1 MKLKN
6 NMMFF
11 LIFIS
16 TTLIFSIIAYKP
28 NDVVIGGPNFPQ
40 VEYFIEELNVIS
52 QELDIKIQY
61 QTYNDIETYLIENP
75 NHNLDLVLL
84 PNPQGAV
91 NLGQRGITVPIE
103 NIFEE
108 VFLKENFSEHL
119 LSITTSKRDNLN
131 YGAWFRVIPNSLV
144 WYGVSKYEALGS
156 PEFSNYE
163 EMVNF
168 TEENSSKDEP
178 LWCLDIESGAS
189 TGWIATNWL
198 EDTILH
204 KYGPDVYDAWS
215 QQDKLSSSEEVTLSI
230 LDIGKLIFIEDAVYG
245 GHKRMVRKE
254 FRNNYRNL
262 LDDDIACTFS
272 WSGHFASYYFPDTT
286 EYGRDYDFFKLPSQN
301 YKNAMVGIGDVL
313 AALNHNSNTINT
325 AKLLL
330 SVDFGEIWLGKDDS
344 QYISANMNSRIVSIK
359 NPMLIKET
367 NLIKA
372 SFKQNLFRYDASELM
387 ERRIGS
393 DSLWYALTKYI
404 ELKSLYINEV
414 TEELDST
421 Y

>member
-6 NMMFF
+6 NMIFF

-108 VFLKENFSEHL
+108 AFLKENFSEHL
-119 LSITTSKRDNLN
+119 LSITTSERDNLN

-144 WYGVSKYEALGS
+144 WYDVSKYEALGS
-156 PEFSNYE
+156 PVFSNYK

-168 TEENSSKDEP
+168 TQENSDKDEP

-204 KYGPDVYDAWS
+204 KYGPEVYDAWS

>member
-75 NHNLDLVLL
+75 NHSLDLVLL

-119 LSITTSKRDNLN
+119 LSITTSERDNLN

-144 WYGVSKYEALGS
+144 WYDVSKYEALGS

-204 KYGPDVYDAWS
+204 KYGPEVYDAWS

-262 LDDDIACTFS
+262 LDDEIACTFS

>member
-1 MKLKN
+1 M
-6 NMMFF
+6 
-11 LIFIS
+11 
-16 TTLIFSIIAYKP
+16 
-28 NDVVIGGPNFPQ
+28 
-40 VEYFIEELNVIS
+40 
-52 QELDIKIQY
+52 
-61 QTYNDIETYLIENP
+61 
-75 NHNLDLVLL
+75 
-84 PNPQGAV
+84 
-91 NLGQRGITVPIE
+91 
-103 NIFEE
+103 
-108 VFLKENFSEHL
+108 
-119 LSITTSKRDNLN
+119 
-131 YGAWFRVIPNSLV
+131 
-144 WYGVSKYEALGS
+144 
-156 PEFSNYE
+156 
-163 EMVNF
+163 
-168 TEENSSKDEP
+168 
-178 LWCLDIESGAS
+178 
-189 TGWIATNWL
+189 

-204 KYGPDVYDAWS
+204 KYGPEVYDAWS

-230 LDIGKLIFIEDAVYG
+230 QDIGKLIFIEDAVYG

>member
-6 NMMFF
+6 NMIFF

-91 NLGQRGITVPIE
+91 NLGQRGITVQIE
-103 NIFEE
+103 NIFEKA
-108 VFLKENFSEHL
+108 FLKENFSEHL
-119 LSITTSKRDNLN
+119 LSITTSERDNLN

-144 WYGVSKYEALGS
+144 WYDVSKYEALGS
-156 PEFSNYE
+156 PVFSNYE

-204 KYGPDVYDAWS
+204 KYGPEVYDAWS

-262 LDDDIACTFS
+262 LDDEISCTFS
-272 WSGHFASYYFPDTT
+272 WSGHFASYYFPDTA

>member
-119 LSITTSKRDNLN
+119 LSITTSERDNLN

-144 WYGVSKYEALGS
+144 WYDVSKYEALGS

-204 KYGPDVYDAWS
+204 KYGPEVYDAWS

-313 AALNHNSNTINT
+313 AVLNHNSNTINT

>member
-6 NMMFF
+6 NMIFF

-75 NHNLDLVLL
+75 NHSLDLVLL

-108 VFLKENFSEHL
+108 AFLKENFSEHL
-119 LSITTSKRDNLN
+119 LSITTSERDNLN

-144 WYGVSKYEALGS
+144 WYDVSKYEALGS
-156 PEFSNYE
+156 PVFSNYK

-168 TEENSSKDEP
+168 TQENSSKDEP

-204 KYGPDVYDAWS
+204 KYGPEVYDAWS

-262 LDDDIACTFS
+262 LDDEISCTFS
-272 WSGHFASYYFPDTT
+272 WSGHFASYYFPDTA

>member
-204 KYGPDVYDAWS
+204 KYGPEVYDAWS

>member
-6 NMMFF
+6 NMIFF

-108 VFLKENFSEHL
+108 AFLKENFSEHL
-119 LSITTSKRDNLN
+119 LSITTSERDNLN

-144 WYGVSKYEALGS
+144 WYDVSKYEALGS
-156 PEFSNYE
+156 PVFSNYE

-204 KYGPDVYDAWS
+204 KYGPEVYDAWS

-262 LDDDIACTFS
+262 LDDEISCTFS
-272 WSGHFASYYFPDTT
+272 WSGHFASYYFPDTA

>member
-6 NMMFF
+6 NMIFF

-108 VFLKENFSEHL
+108 AFLKENFSEHL
-119 LSITTSKRDNLN
+119 LSITTSERDNLN

-144 WYGVSKYEALGS
+144 WYDVSKYEALGS
-156 PEFSNYE
+156 PVFSNYE

-204 KYGPDVYDAWS
+204 KYGPEVYDAWS

-262 LDDDIACTFS
+262 LDDEISCTFS

>member
-6 NMMFF
+6 NMIFF

-75 NHNLDLVLL
+75 NHSLDLVLL

-103 NIFEE
+103 NIFEKA
-108 VFLKENFSEHL
+108 FLKENFSEHL
-119 LSITTSKRDNLN
+119 LSITTSERDNLN

-144 WYGVSKYEALGS
+144 WYDVSKYEALGS
-156 PEFSNYE
+156 PVFSNYE

-204 KYGPDVYDAWS
+204 KYGPEVYDAWS

-262 LDDDIACTFS
+262 LDDEISCTFS
-272 WSGHFASYYFPDTT
+272 WSGHFASYYFPDTA

-372 SFKQNLFRYDASELM
+372 L
-387 ERRIGS
+387 
-393 DSLWYALTKYI
+393 SLI
-404 ELKSLYINEV
+404 HI
-414 TEELDST
+414 
-421 Y
+421 

>member
-6 NMMFF
+6 NMIFF

-91 NLGQRGITVPIE
+91 NLGQRGITVPIV

-108 VFLKENFSEHL
+108 AFLKENFSEHL
-119 LSITTSKRDNLN
+119 LSITTSERDNLN

-144 WYGVSKYEALGS
+144 WYDVSKYEALGS
-156 PEFSNYE
+156 PVFSNYE

-204 KYGPDVYDAWS
+204 KYGPEVYDAWS

-262 LDDDIACTFS
+262 LDDEISCTFS
-272 WSGHFASYYFPDTT
+272 WSGHFASYYFPDTA

>member
-6 NMMFF
+6 NMIFF

-75 NHNLDLVLL
+75 NHSLDLVLL

-91 NLGQRGITVPIE
+91 NLGQRGITVPLE

-108 VFLKENFSEHL
+108 AFLKENFSEHL
-119 LSITTSKRDNLN
+119 ISITTSERDNLN

-204 KYGPDVYDAWS
+204 KYGPEVYDAWS

-230 LDIGKLIFIEDAVYG
+230 LSLIHI
-245 GHKRMVRKE
+245 
-254 FRNNYRNL
+254 
-262 LDDDIACTFS
+262 
-272 WSGHFASYYFPDTT
+272 
-286 EYGRDYDFFKLPSQN
+286 
-301 YKNAMVGIGDVL
+301 
-313 AALNHNSNTINT
+313 
-325 AKLLL
+325 
-330 SVDFGEIWLGKDDS
+330 
-344 QYISANMNSRIVSIK
+344 
-359 NPMLIKET
+359 
-367 NLIKA
+367 
-372 SFKQNLFRYDASELM
+372 
-387 ERRIGS
+387 
-393 DSLWYALTKYI
+393 
-404 ELKSLYINEV
+404 
-414 TEELDST
+414 
-421 Y
+421 

>member
-6 NMMFF
+6 NMIFF

-75 NHNLDLVLL
+75 NHSLDLVLL

-108 VFLKENFSEHL
+108 AFLKENFSEHL
-119 LSITTSKRDNLN
+119 LSITTSERDNLN

-144 WYGVSKYEALGS
+144 WYDVSKYEALGS

-204 KYGPDVYDAWS
+204 KYGPEVYDAWS

-262 LDDDIACTFS
+262 LDDEIACTFS

>member
-6 NMMFF
+6 NMIFF

-75 NHNLDLVLL
+75 NHSLDLVLL

-108 VFLKENFSEHL
+108 AFLKENFAEHL
-119 LSITTSKRDNLN
+119 LSITTSERDNLN

-144 WYGVSKYEALGS
+144 WYDVSKYEALRS
-156 PEFSNYE
+156 PVFSSYE

-204 KYGPDVYDAWS
+204 KYGPEVYDAWS

-262 LDDDIACTFS
+262 LDDEISCTFS
-272 WSGHFASYYFPDTT
+272 WSGHFASYYFPDTA

>member
-6 NMMFF
+6 NMIFF

-108 VFLKENFSEHL
+108 AFLKENFSEHL
-119 LSITTSKRDNLN
+119 LSITTSERDNLN

-144 WYGVSKYEALGS
+144 WYDVSKYEALRS
-156 PEFSNYE
+156 PVFSSYE

-204 KYGPDVYDAWS
+204 KYGPEVYDAWS

-262 LDDDIACTFS
+262 LDDEISCTFS
-272 WSGHFASYYFPDTT
+272 WSGHFASYYFPDTA

>member
-75 NHNLDLVLL
+75 NHSLDLVLL

-119 LSITTSKRDNLN
+119 LSITTSERDNLN

-204 KYGPDVYDAWS
+204 KYGPEVYDAWS

-286 EYGRDYDFFKLPSQN
+286 EYGKDYDFFKLPSQN

>member
-6 NMMFF
+6 NMIFF

-75 NHNLDLVLL
+75 NHSLDLVLL

-108 VFLKENFSEHL
+108 AFLKENFSEHL
-119 LSITTSKRDNLN
+119 LSITTSERDNLN

-144 WYGVSKYEALGS
+144 WYDVSKYEALGS
-156 PEFSNYE
+156 PEFSNYV

-204 KYGPDVYDAWS
+204 KYGPEVYDAWS

-262 LDDDIACTFS
+262 LDDEISCTFS
-272 WSGHFASYYFPDTT
+272 WSGHFASYYFPDNA

>member
-6 NMMFF
+6 NMIFF

-108 VFLKENFSEHL
+108 AFLKENFAEHL
-119 LSITTSKRDNLN
+119 LSITTSERDNLN

-144 WYGVSKYEALGS
+144 WYDVSKYEALRS
-156 PEFSNYE
+156 PVFSSYE

-204 KYGPDVYDAWS
+204 KYGPEVYDAWS

-262 LDDDIACTFS
+262 LDDEISCTFS
-272 WSGHFASYYFPDTT
+272 WSGHFASYYFPDTA

>member
-6 NMMFF
+6 NMIFF

-75 NHNLDLVLL
+75 NHSLDLVLL

-108 VFLKENFSEHL
+108 AFLKENFSEHL
-119 LSITTSKRDNLN
+119 LSITTSERDNLN

-144 WYGVSKYEALGS
+144 WYDVSKYEALGS

-204 KYGPDVYDAWS
+204 KYGPEVYDAWS

>member
-6 NMMFF
+6 NVIFF

-40 VEYFIEELNVIS
+40 VEYFNEELNLIS
-52 QELDIKIQY
+52 QELGIQIQY
-61 QTYNDIETYLIENP
+61 QTYSDIETFLIENP
-75 NHNLDLVLL
+75 NHGLDLVLL

-103 NIFEE
+103 NIIEDT
-108 VFLKENFSEHL
+108 FLKENFSEHL
-119 LSITTSKRDNLN
+119 LSITTSTIDNLN

-144 WYGVSKYEALGS
+144 WYDVSKYEALGS
-156 PEFSNYE
+156 PVFSTYE
-163 EMVNF
+163 EMINF
-168 TEENSSKDEP
+168 TEENSAKDEP

-198 EDTILH
+198 EDIILH
-204 KYGPDVYDAWS
+204 KYGPEVYDAWS
-215 QQDKLSSSEEVTLSI
+215 QQDKLSSSDEVTLSI
-230 LDIGKLIFIEDAVYG
+230 LDIGKLIFIEDAVFG

-262 LDDDIACTFS
+262 LDDEISCAFS
-272 WSGHFASYYFPDTT
+272 WSGHFASYYFPDTA
-286 EYGRDYDFFKLPSQN
+286 EYGRDYNFFKLPSQN
-301 YKNAMVGIGDVL
+301 YKHAMVGIGDVL
-313 AALNHNSNTINT
+313 AALNDNSNTINT

-330 SVDFGEIWLGKDDS
+330 SVDFGKNWISKENS
-344 QYISANMNSRIVSIK
+344 QYISANINSRIESIK
-359 NPMLIKET
+359 NPMLVKET

>member
-6 NMMFF
+6 NMIFF

-108 VFLKENFSEHL
+108 AFLKENFAEHL
-119 LSITTSKRDNLN
+119 LSITTSERDNLN

-144 WYGVSKYEALGS
+144 WYDVSKYEALGS
-156 PEFSNYE
+156 PVFSNYK

-168 TEENSSKDEP
+168 TQENSDKDEP

-204 KYGPDVYDAWS
+204 KYGPEVYDAWS

-262 LDDDIACTFS
+262 LDDEISCTFS

-286 EYGRDYDFFKLPSQN
+286 EYGKDYDFFKLPSQN

>member
-6 NMMFF
+6 NMIFF

-108 VFLKENFSEHL
+108 AFLKENFAEHL
-119 LSITTSKRDNLN
+119 LSITTSERDNLN

-144 WYGVSKYEALGS
+144 WYEVSKYEALRS
-156 PEFSNYE
+156 PVFSSYE

-204 KYGPDVYDAWS
+204 KYGPEVYDAWS

-262 LDDDIACTFS
+262 LDDEISCTFS
-272 WSGHFASYYFPDTT
+272 WSGHFASYYFPDTA

>member
-6 NMMFF
+6 NMIFF

-75 NHNLDLVLL
+75 NHSLDLVLL

-108 VFLKENFSEHL
+108 AFLKENFSEHL
-119 LSITTSKRDNLN
+119 LSITTSERDNLN

-144 WYGVSKYEALGS
+144 WYDVSKYEALGS
-156 PEFSNYE
+156 PVFSNYE

-204 KYGPDVYDAWS
+204 KYGPEVYDAWS

-262 LDDDIACTFS
+262 LDDEISCTFS
-272 WSGHFASYYFPDTT
+272 WSGHFASYYFPDTA

>member
-6 NMMFF
+6 NMIFF

-75 NHNLDLVLL
+75 NHSLDLVLL

-108 VFLKENFSEHL
+108 AFLKENFAEHL
-119 LSITTSKRDNLN
+119 LSITTSERDNLN

-144 WYGVSKYEALGS
+144 WYDVSKYEALGS
-156 PEFSNYE
+156 PVFSNYK

-168 TEENSSKDEP
+168 TQENSDKDEP

-204 KYGPDVYDAWS
+204 KYGPEVYDAWS

-262 LDDDIACTFS
+262 LDDEISCTFS
-272 WSGHFASYYFPDTT
+272 WSGHFASYYFPDTA

>member
-6 NMMFF
+6 NMIFF

-75 NHNLDLVLL
+75 NHSLDLVLL

-108 VFLKENFSEHL
+108 AFLKENFSEHL
-119 LSITTSKRDNLN
+119 LSITTSERDNLN

-144 WYGVSKYEALGS
+144 WYDVSKYEALRS
-156 PEFSNYE
+156 PVFSSYE

-204 KYGPDVYDAWS
+204 KYGPEVYDAWS

-262 LDDDIACTFS
+262 LDDEISCTFS
-272 WSGHFASYYFPDTT
+272 WSGHFASYYFPDTA

>member
-6 NMMFF
+6 NMIFF

-61 QTYNDIETYLIENP
+61 QTHNDIETYLIENP
-75 NHNLDLVLL
+75 NHSLDLVLL

-91 NLGQRGITVPIE
+91 NLGQRGITVPIV

-108 VFLKENFSEHL
+108 AFLKENFSEHL
-119 LSITTSKRDNLN
+119 LSITTSERDNLN

-144 WYGVSKYEALGS
+144 WYDVSKYEALGS

-204 KYGPDVYDAWS
+204 KYGPEVYDAWS

-230 LDIGKLIFIEDAVYG
+230 QDIGKLIFIEDAVYG